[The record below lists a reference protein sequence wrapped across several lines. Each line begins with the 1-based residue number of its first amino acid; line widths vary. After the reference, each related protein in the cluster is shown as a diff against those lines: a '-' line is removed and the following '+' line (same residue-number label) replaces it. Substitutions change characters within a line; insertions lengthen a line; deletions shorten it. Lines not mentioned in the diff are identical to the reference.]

1 MEKLRQFISACLAGF
16 MIGMGGTVYLSQSNS
31 VVGSCLFAVGLLTIV
46 VFQLHLFTGKVGY
59 LPMQKPAYILELL
72 ITWCGN
78 WVGTYIIANMV
89 RATRIYPSLAEKAN
103 TIAAAKLADGT
114 LSLFILA
121 IFCGLLMFIAV
132 DTFKNQTGSTIR
144 LVAVFVPVMVFILSG
159 FEHVV
164 ADMYYFSLAKV
175 WNAHCFYITV
185 IMTFGN
191 SLGGMLIPLYKKIF
205 SVK

>member
-1 MEKLRQFISACLAGF
+1 MERIRQFISACIAGF
-16 MIGMGGTVYLSQSNS
+16 MIGMGGTVYLSQSS
-31 VVGSCLFAVGLLTIV
+31 PVVGSCLFAVGLLTIV

-59 LPMQKPAYILELL
+59 LPFQKPAYIIELL

-78 WVGTYIIANMV
+78 WVGTFAVANMV
-89 RATRIYPSLAEKAN
+89 RMTRIYPAFAERAQSI
-103 TIAAAKLADGT
+103 TDAKLADSP

-121 IFCGLLMFIAV
+121 ILCGILMFIAV

-164 ADMYYFSLAKV
+164 ADMYYFSLVQV
-175 WNAHCFYITV
+175 WSAHCLFITI
-185 IMTFGN
+185 IMTLGN
-191 SLGGMLIPLYKKIF
+191 SVGGMIIPLYKKIF
-205 SVK
+205 KC